1 MAEIEMKWYVLRAV
15 SGKEAKV
22 KEYIDAEIKSDAE
35 SDGKRSHFNG
45 NVSQVLIP
53 TEKVLQVKNG
63 KRVIKERNYLPGYVL
78 VEARL
83 VGETAHKLRQTP
95 NCLGFLPN
103 LDNPTPLRQSE
114 VNRILGQM
122 EETEE
127 EPLDQIIPF
136 AAGEKVKVI
145 DGPFSGFVGDIEE
158 VNDEK
163 KTLTVIVTVFG
174 RNTPLVLGFTQ
185 VEKAGE

>member
-1 MAEIEMKWYVLRAV
+1 MADLEMKWYVLRAV

-22 KEYIDAEIKSDAE
+22 KEYIDAEIK
-35 SDGKRSHFNG
+35 NG
-45 NVSQVLIP
+45 RFGGFVSQVLIP

-78 VEARL
+78 VEATL
-83 VGETAHKLRQTP
+83 AGETAHTLRQTP

-122 EETEE
+122 EETLE
-127 EPLDQIIPF
+127 EPLEQMIPF
-136 AAGEKVKVI
+136 AVGEKVKVT
-145 DGPFSGFVGDIEE
+145 DGPFAGFVGDIDE
-158 VNDEK
+158 VKDEK

-174 RNTPLVLGFTQ
+174 RNTPLDLGFNQ

>member
-1 MAEIEMKWYVLRAV
+1 MADLEMKWYVLRAV

-22 KEYIDAEIKSDAE
+22 KEYIDAEIK
-35 SDGKRSHFNG
+35 NG
-45 NVSQVLIP
+45 RFGGFVSQVLIP

-78 VEARL
+78 VEATL
-83 VGETAHKLRQTP
+83 AGETAHTLRQTP

-122 EETEE
+122 EETLE
-127 EPLDQIIPF
+127 EPLEQMIPF
-136 AAGEKVKVI
+136 AVGEKVKVT
-145 DGPFSGFVGDIEE
+145 DGPFAGFVGDIDE

-174 RNTPLVLGFTQ
+174 RNTPLALGFTQ

>member
-1 MAEIEMKWYVLRAV
+1 MAELAMKWYVMRAV

-22 KEYIDAEIKSDAE
+22 KEYIDAEIK
-35 SDGKRSHFNG
+35 NG
-45 NVSQVLIP
+45 CFGGFVSQVLIP
-53 TEKVLQVKNG
+53 TEKVLQIKNG
-63 KRVIKERNYLPGYVL
+63 KRVVKERNLMPGYVL
-78 VEARL
+78 VEATL
-83 VGETAHKLRQTP
+83 AGETAHALRQTP

-122 EETEE
+122 EESAE
-127 EPLDQIIPF
+127 EPIDQVIPF
-136 AAGEKVKVI
+136 AVGEKVKVTN
-145 DGPFSGFVGDIEE
+145 GPFTSFVGDIEE

-174 RNTPLVLGFTQ
+174 RNTPLVLGFTE

>member
-1 MAEIEMKWYVLRAV
+1 MAETEMKWYVLRAV

-35 SDGKRSHFNG
+35 SKNKISRFGG

-83 VGETAHKLRQTP
+83 VGEVAHTLRQTP

-114 VNRILGQM
+114 VNRILGKM

-127 EPLDQIIPF
+127 EPLDQVIPYSV
-136 AAGEKVKVI
+136 GEKVKVT
-145 DGPFSGFVGDIEE
+145 DGPFTGFVGDVEE
-158 VNDEK
+158 VNEEK
-163 KTLTVIVTVFG
+163 KTLTVTVMVFG
-174 RNTPLVLGFTQ
+174 RNTPLALGFTQ
-185 VEKAGE
+185 VEKASE

>member
-22 KEYIDAEIKSDAE
+22 KEYIDAEIK
-35 SDGKRSHFNG
+35 NG
-45 NVSQVLIP
+45 RFGGFVSQVLIP
-53 TEKVLQVKNG
+53 TEKVLTVKNG

-78 VEARL
+78 VEAKL
-83 VGETAHKLRQTP
+83 AGETAHTLRQTP

-127 EPLDQIIPF
+127 EPLDQIIPY
-136 AAGEKVKVI
+136 AAGEKVKVT
-145 DGPFSGFVGDIEE
+145 DGPFAGFVGEVEE
-158 VNDEK
+158 VNDDK

-174 RNTPLVLGFTQ
+174 RNTPLALGFTQ
-185 VEKAGE
+185 VEKASE

>member
-1 MAEIEMKWYVLRAV
+1 MKWYVMRAV

-22 KEYIDAEIKSDAE
+22 KEYIDAEIKNGRFD
-35 SDGKRSHFNG
+35 G

-53 TEKVLQVKNG
+53 TEKVVQVKNG
-63 KRVIKERNYLPGYVL
+63 KRVVKEHNYLPGYVL
-78 VEARL
+78 VEAKL
-83 VGETAHKLRQTP
+83 VGETAHTLRQTP

-127 EPLDQIIPF
+127 EPLDQIIPY
-136 AAGEKVKVI
+136 AVGEKVKVV

-158 VNDEK
+158 INEEK

-174 RNTPLVLGFTQ
+174 RNTPLALGFTQ
-185 VEKAGE
+185 VEKASE

>member
-22 KEYIDAEIKSDAE
+22 KEYIDAEIK
-35 SDGKRSHFNG
+35 NG
-45 NVSQVLIP
+45 RFGGFVSQVLIP
-53 TEKVLQVKNG
+53 TEKVVQVKNG

-78 VEARL
+78 VEAKL
-83 VGETAHKLRQTP
+83 AGETAHTLRQTP

-122 EETEE
+122 EETAE

-136 AAGEKVKVI
+136 AVGEKVKVT
-145 DGPFSGFVGDIEE
+145 DGPFAGFVGDVEE

-174 RNTPLVLGFTQ
+174 RNTPLALGFTQ

>member
-1 MAEIEMKWYVLRAV
+1 MKWYVLRAV

-22 KEYIDAEIKSDAE
+22 KEYIEAEIK
-35 SDGKRSHFNG
+35 NG
-45 NVSQVLIP
+45 CFGDRVSQVLIP

-78 VEARL
+78 VEAKL
-83 VGETAHKLRQTP
+83 VGETAHTLRQTP

-114 VNRILGQM
+114 VFRILGQM

-136 AAGEKVKVI
+136 AVGEKVKVT
-145 DGPFSGFVGDIEE
+145 DGPFSGFVGDVEE
-158 VNDEK
+158 VNNEK
-163 KTLTVIVTVFG
+163 KTLTVTVTVFG